1 MMDEAATAPHE
12 QAFAISLAARLKV
25 ERESH
30 GWSIAELAERSGVS
44 RAMISRVERAEA
56 SPTAALLG
64 RLSGALGL
72 TMSGLLARA
81 EADAA
86 LSGSRLLRAGE
97 QPAWQDPETGYR
109 RRALTPGGWNPD
121 LTLVELPP
129 GAAVPFPAESYAPM
143 RAQTIWV
150 IEGRLAFRE
159 GEQLFLLGPG
169 DCLARDLSR
178 PAACIFANPGEAPA
192 RYLVAVNHRQSR

>member
-1 MMDEAATAPHE
+1 MDESDSTAD
-12 QAFAISLAARLKV
+12 AFAQSLAARLKA
-25 ERESH
+25 EREGH

-72 TMSGLLARA
+72 TMSGLLARV

-86 LSGSRLLRAGE
+86 LSASRMLRVAD
-97 QPAWQDPETGYR
+97 QPLWRDPGTGYR
-109 RRALTPGGWNPD
+109 RRALTPGGLDPE

-129 GAAVPFPAESYAPM
+129 GAKVPFPASSYEPM
-143 RAQTIWV
+143 RAHTIWL
-150 IEGRLAFRE
+150 ISGRLDFVEAGRRHRME
-159 GEQLFLLGPG
+159 PG
-169 DCLARDLSR
+169 DCFARDLSH
-178 PAACIFANPGEAPA
+178 PMDCAFENPSDEETAT
-192 RYLVAVNHRQSR
+192 YLVAVNHR